1 MFLFSDFADYYY
13 SVDVQ
18 FPLYPDLSL
27 VPLLPL
33 TSWTLFKPNVH
44 ITPALQHS
52 TNIIILPPL
61 TDWSLQ
67 GLLTCCNAWCPDDN
81 NPVHVQCGQ
90 YLQISSIG
98 QPDCDLIIMD
108 MSCPDYC
115 GLACSYS
122 DLVWSAWC
130 SHYELSQ

>member
-44 ITPALQHS
+44 ITPALHQYY
-52 TNIIILPPL
+52 NITT
-61 TDWSLQ
+61 TD
-67 GLLTCCNAWCPDDN
+67 
-81 NPVHVQCGQ
+81 
-90 YLQISSIG
+90 
-98 QPDCDLIIMD
+98 
-108 MSCPDYC
+108 
-115 GLACSYS
+115 
-122 DLVWSAWC
+122 
-130 SHYELSQ
+130 